1 MFSFSDISFHV
12 LASCSQHAFDKWA
25 GPYKCTNQ
33 NLYFKSQLKYTPI
46 RKCHH
51 STQCYIGRSEYFH
64 VRFAINT
71 FNLLVFSK
79 TFPSCYYNWSNKETW
94 VGPQAVTN
102 ITRHQRL
109 KNKIV
114 MHNKMNPVSSSFH
127 NITLLLLPHIQSN
140 VYMTI

>member
-1 MFSFSDISFHV
+1 MLVQLYEMFSFSDISFHV

-64 VRFAINT
+64 VRFAINEEYLVMLFKT
-71 FNLLVFSK
+71 QSLYMELLWFHFTALFCSFLVNTVDRLLFIMPAPK
-79 TFPSCYYNWSNKETW
+79 FLHHFPSCLHFT
-94 VGPQAVTN
+94 A
-102 ITRHQRL
+102 
-109 KNKIV
+109 
-114 MHNKMNPVSSSFH
+114 
-127 NITLLLLPHIQSN
+127 TLHL
-140 VYMTI
+140 